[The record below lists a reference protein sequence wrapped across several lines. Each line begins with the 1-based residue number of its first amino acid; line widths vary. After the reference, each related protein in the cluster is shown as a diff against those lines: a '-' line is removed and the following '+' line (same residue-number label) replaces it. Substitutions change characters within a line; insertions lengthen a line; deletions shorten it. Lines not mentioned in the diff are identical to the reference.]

1 MAALITT
8 LIDKDDTNQIVRDK
22 IAVILALEIA
32 NQRALAVLASKPNPD
47 DWFFNVFIERSRPW
61 EIETENDGT
70 EGGQLP
76 LVNVFYD
83 NDVFDNKNSNVVEKQ
98 RTKGTFFVDCYGFK
112 SRTAVDAGDELS
124 SYEAD
129 RIAKLVRNILM
140 AAVYTYLDLRTLVTK
155 RYITRREKFQPDIRQ
170 DGFENIV
177 GARITIEV
185 EYDETSPQA
194 VADDLEEIFSEVKL
208 SETGQVLFDQLVD
221 TT

>member
-32 NQRALAVLASKPNPD
+32 NQRALAVLASKPDPD
-47 DWFFNVFIERSRPW
+47 EWFFNVFIERSKPW
-61 EIETENDGT
+61 EIKTDNDGT
-70 EGGQLP
+70 ESGQTP

-112 SRTAVDAGDELS
+112 SRTSSDAGDELS
-124 SYEAD
+124 SYESE

-208 SETGQVLFDQLVD
+208 SDTGQVLFDQLVD